1 MKKQYRVTFRKFF
14 TAGHL
19 KGLAVEETMR
29 FPDWTHAVSWAGSV
43 TRSPKTNY
51 VVTDIHGP
59 NGEKAT
65 F

>member
-1 MKKQYRVTFRKFF
+1 MKKQYRVTLRKFF
-14 TAGHL
+14 IAGYL
-19 KGLAVEETMR
+19 QGLAVEETMR
-29 FPDWTHAVSWAGSV
+29 FPDWTHAVSWASAV

-59 NGEKAT
+59 NGETAT